1 MGSVEDGMRKPLLN
15 DGDDDTKKKSTCYSI
30 FCNGL
35 GTTPFYY
42 GYAYGALTLLVLYL
56 AMKTLSPE
64 EATTVAASADYGDGV
79 VRGGYRWP
87 TAPMVEPISKT
98 SFPFESKGLSPEAGM
113 LLGVAIRLKKVVGVN
128 FKVYAVGLYVNPAGA
143 RSALKEHQGEALDSL
158 RTNSKLFSKMTNS
171 NNFRSLFLPIPPP
184 SVIFHCFVFLHLL
197 DCVCLRV
204 PNNVTQQ
211 LLCRKTLELRFLR
224 SVGKEKLVETFNEGL
239 AVRMRKALGMQGVTI
254 VEEFLNHFGDMSAG
268 QTLIFHIEKG
278 SLSIKVHNKEAV
290 KFSSPE
296 LASSMLDLYFGEQP
310 TVGEDVKKNLI
321 ERVPALWL
329 K

>member
-171 NNFRSLFLPIPPP
+171 NNFR
-184 SVIFHCFVFLHLL
+184 
-197 DCVCLRV
+197 
-204 PNNVTQQ
+204 
-211 LLCRKTLELRFLR
+211 KTLELRFLR